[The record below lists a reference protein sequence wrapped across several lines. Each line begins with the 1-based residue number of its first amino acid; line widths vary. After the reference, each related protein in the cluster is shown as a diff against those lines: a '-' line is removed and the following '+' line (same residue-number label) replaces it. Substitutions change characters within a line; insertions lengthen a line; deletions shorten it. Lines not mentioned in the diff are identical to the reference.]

1 MMPLANHRGSNQ
13 KQQKCCY
20 FGKMPTGGYSGL
32 AAISLSFPL
41 ASDHGCR
48 CPRVAVD
55 QVSRSDGSSQ
65 IGGFWKVSSLVS
77 GCKERGVTARS
88 RSTPSGVFF
97 ALSKY
102 CQCVSGV
109 NSLNGSPRDVVGA
122 NDIDDSRATLIHL
135 HSWEPEQHPG
145 DGDNQQGYWDQGN
158 SLQKI
163 NGNRRIPNRE
173 QQHQGQNQ
181 CNSFCKTGAK
191 NLHVINLA
199 ATAVIA

>member
-13 KQQKCCY
+13 KQQKYCY
-20 FGKMPTGGYSGL
+20 FGKMPTGRNGSL
-32 AAISLSFPL
+32 ATFSVSFPL
-41 ASDHGCR
+41 AADHGCR

-55 QVSRSDGSSQ
+55 QVPRSDGSSQ

-77 GCKERGVTARS
+77 GGEERCMPTGS
-88 RSTPSGVFF
+88 RRPPRGVFF
-97 ALSKY
+97 AFSED
-102 CQCVSGV
+102 CQGVSGV
-109 NSLNGSPRDVVGA
+109 NSLNGSPRDVVGT
-122 NDIDDSRATLIHL
+122 DDVDDSHATLINL

-191 NLHVINLA
+191 NLHVTNLA